1 MPNDLRDP
9 KFHSAPRPAPRPAAN
24 PGGAGG
30 LFTIVCSVF
39 ALLGVVMLIGGAGF
53 FGIVWIAIS
62 VGLMV
67 NGQKQFKQAEK
78 KGRPANWTANRPSAA
93 AAPRAPQRDQEPCP
107 NPEPHRHYEQQK
119 SCPNLEP
126 HRHYEAAGSAA
137 SKSYTP
143 KTYNLPAQ
151 DGQHDS
157 FAQRD
162 QRKQYG
168 TFAQRDQRKQYD
180 TFVQPVKRWPT
191 DAERRLENM
200 KNLYDAGLL
209 TREEYDDEV
218 RRLKRG

>member
-93 AAPRAPQRDQEPCP
+93 AAPRAPQREQEPCP

-126 HRHYEAAGSAA
+126 HRHYEAA
-137 SKSYTP
+137 
-143 KTYNLPAQ
+143 KTYAQ
-151 DGQHDS
+151 PSQ
-157 FAQRD
+157 A
-162 QRKQYG
+162 
-168 TFAQRDQRKQYD
+168 KQYD
-180 TFVQPVKRWPT
+180 TFAQPVKRWPT

-209 TREEYDDEV
+209 TREEYDGEV
-218 RRLKRG
+218 RRIKRG